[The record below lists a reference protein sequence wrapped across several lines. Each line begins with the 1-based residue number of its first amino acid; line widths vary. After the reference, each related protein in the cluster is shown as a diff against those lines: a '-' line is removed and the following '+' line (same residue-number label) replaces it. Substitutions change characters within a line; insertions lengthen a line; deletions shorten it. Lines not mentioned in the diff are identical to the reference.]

1 MTQLQDLSISE
12 CLENVQLDPTQS
24 LVKQIY
30 SVLWGLIVNLQ
41 LKPGQV
47 MSEKEISEALQA
59 SKTPVR
65 EAIIKLEETGLVQV
79 VPKSGT
85 YVSPISL
92 DRYIE
97 ACFTRLHLE
106 VGAVR
111 RAAER
116 SNDMKSVM
124 QLEATIT
131 RQIQA
136 LDAKKHEEFFKL
148 DEELHKA
155 FFEMAG
161 VPGVWQ
167 VVKKTQSD
175 VYRIRHLKRIY
186 KIRRENEVVK
196 DHQAIVAAIRK
207 GAADE
212 AEAALVAH
220 IGSLESEIDQ
230 MSSYPEILD
239 FIDTL
244 NASGK
249 RGKRSRSAN

>member
-1 MTQLQDLSISE
+1 MAELKDNAIADL
-12 CLENVQLDPTQS
+12 LANVELDPKES

-30 SVLWGLIVNLQ
+30 DVLWELIVNIK

-47 MSEKEISEALQA
+47 MSEKEISESLKA

-65 EAIIKLEETGLVQV
+65 EAIIKLEETGLIRV

-116 SNDMKSVM
+116 SNDLKSVLR
-124 QLEATIT
+124 LEAMIT
-131 RQIQA
+131 RQVKA
-136 LDAKKHEEFFKL
+136 LEVEKHEEFFQL
-148 DEELHKA
+148 DEALHQA
-155 FFEMAG
+155 FFDMAG

-167 VVKKTQSD
+167 VVKRTQSD

-186 KIRRENEVVK
+186 NIRRGNQVIEE
-196 DHQAIVAAIRK
+196 HQAIVAAIRN
-207 GAADE
+207 GSPDA
-212 AEAALVAH
+212 AEAALIEH

-230 MSSYPEILD
+230 MSAHPEILD

-244 NASGK
+244 NAAGK
-249 RGKRSRSAN
+249 RPKRSR

>member
-1 MTQLQDLSISE
+1 MAELKDNVIADL
-12 CLENVQLDPTQS
+12 LADVVLDPKES

-30 SVLWGLIVNLQ
+30 SILWELIITIS

-47 MSEKEISEALQA
+47 MSEKEISESLKA

-65 EAIIKLEETGLVQV
+65 EAIIKLEETGLIQV

-116 SNDMKSVM
+116 SNDLKSVLY
-124 QLEATIT
+124 LEATIT
-131 RQIQA
+131 RQIKA
-136 LDAKKHEEFFKL
+136 LAAENYEEFFKL
-148 DEELHKA
+148 DEALHQA

-167 VVKKTQSD
+167 VVKRTQSD

-186 KIRRENEVVK
+186 KIRRGEQVVAE
-196 DHQAIVAAIRK
+196 HQAIVAAIRS
-207 GAADE
+207 GSQDD
-212 AEAALVAH
+212 AEAALIAH
-220 IGSLESEIDQ
+220 IGSLESEIEQ
-230 MSSYPEILD
+230 MSAHPEILD

-249 RGKRSRSAN
+249 RVKRGR

>member
-1 MTQLQDLSISE
+1 MTELKDNTISDLLAE
-12 CLENVQLDPTQS
+12 VVLDPKES

-30 SVLWGLIVNLQ
+30 TILWELIVNIN
-41 LKPGQV
+41 LKPGQA
-47 MSEKEISEALQA
+47 MSEKEISEALKA

-65 EAIIKLEETGLVQV
+65 EAIIKLEETGLVNI

-85 YVSPISL
+85 YISPISL

-97 ACFTRLHLE
+97 ACFIRLNLE

-116 SNDMKSVM
+116 SNDLKSVM
-124 QLEATIT
+124 HLEATIT

-136 LDAKKHEEFFKL
+136 LDEGKQEEFFRL
-148 DEELHKA
+148 DEALHKA

-161 VPGVWQ
+161 VPGVWHN
-167 VVKKTQSD
+167 VKKSQSD
-175 VYRIRHLKRIY
+175 VYRIRYLKRIY
-186 KIRRENEVVK
+186 NIRRESQVVE
-196 DHQAIVAAIRK
+196 DHKAIVAAIRS
-207 GAADE
+207 GSADD
-212 AEAALVAH
+212 AEAALIAH

-230 MSSYPEILD
+230 LSAHPEILD
-239 FIDTL
+239 FIETL

-249 RGKRSRSAN
+249 RPKRSR

>member
-1 MTQLQDLSISE
+1 MNQLKDNTISE
-12 CLENVQLDPTQS
+12 LLENVELDSKTS

-30 SVLWGLIVNLQ
+30 NILWELIVNIS
-41 LKPGQV
+41 LKPGQA
-47 MSEKEISEALQA
+47 MSEKEISDSLKA

-65 EAIIKLEETGLVQV
+65 EAIIKLEETGLIRI

-97 ACFTRLHLE
+97 ACFVRLHLE

-116 SNDMKSVM
+116 SNDLKSVL
-124 QLEATIT
+124 QLEATIN
-131 RQIQA
+131 RQVKA
-136 LDAKKHEEFFKL
+136 LADEKYGDFFKY
-148 DEELHKA
+148 DEALHQA

-167 VVKKTQSD
+167 AVKKTQSD

-186 KIRRENEVVK
+186 NIRRGGQVIEEHK
-196 DHQAIVAAIRK
+196 TIVAAIRS
-207 GAADE
+207 GSPDT
-212 AEAALVAH
+212 AEAALIAH

-230 MSSYPEILD
+230 MSSHPEILD
-239 FIDTL
+239 FIGTL
-244 NASGK
+244 NESSK
-249 RGKRSRSAN
+249 RTKRTR

>member
-1 MTQLQDLSISE
+1 MAELKDNAIADLLADVVLNPKE
-12 CLENVQLDPTQS
+12 S

-30 SVLWGLIVNLQ
+30 SVLWELIVNIS

-47 MSEKEISEALQA
+47 MSEKEISESLKA

-65 EAIIKLEETGLVQV
+65 EAIIKLEETGLIKV

-116 SNDMKSVM
+116 NNDLKSVL
-124 QLEATIT
+124 QLEVMIT
-131 RQIQA
+131 RQIKA
-136 LDAKKHEEFFKL
+136 LEVEKYEEFFRL
-148 DEELHKA
+148 DEALHQA
-155 FFEMAG
+155 FFDMAG

-167 VVKKTQSD
+167 VVKRTQSD

-186 KIRRENEVVK
+186 NIRRGNQVIEE
-196 DHQAIVAAIRK
+196 HQAIVAAIRS
-207 GAADE
+207 GSPDA
-212 AEAALVAH
+212 AEAALIVH

-230 MSSYPEILD
+230 MSAHPEILD

-249 RGKRSRSAN
+249 RPKRNR

>member
-1 MTQLQDLSISE
+1 MNNVKDNTISE
-12 CLENVQLDPTQS
+12 LLENIELDSKTS

-30 SVLWGLIVNLQ
+30 TILWELIVNIS
-41 LKPGQV
+41 LKPGQA
-47 MSEKEISEALQA
+47 MSEKEISDALKA

-65 EAIIKLEETGLVQV
+65 EAIIKLEETGLIRI

-97 ACFTRLHLE
+97 ACFTRLQLE

-116 SNDMKSVM
+116 SNDLKSVLH
-124 QLEATIT
+124 LEATIT
-131 RQIQA
+131 RQVKA
-136 LDAKKHEEFFKL
+136 LEKEDYEEFFKL
-148 DEELHKA
+148 DEALHKA

-175 VYRIRHLKRIY
+175 VYRIRHLKRLLN
-186 KIRRENEVVK
+186 IRRGNQVVEEHK
-196 DHQAIVAAIRK
+196 AIVAAIRS
-207 GAADE
+207 GSPDA
-212 AEAALVAH
+212 AEAALIAH

-230 MSSYPEILD
+230 MSSHPEILD
-239 FIDTL
+239 FIETL
-244 NASGK
+244 NDSGK
-249 RGKRSRSAN
+249 RSKRTKMK